1 MTLSQPVIWLII
13 IVLGVGTFALRFSF
27 LGLLG
32 SRPLPPWA
40 LRLLRYTPVAVLPGL
55 IAPRVFL
62 PPEGATSPDPTLVAT
77 ALVTLALGVWT
88 KSAIWAMLSGALTLT
103 VLTLILA

>member
-1 MTLSQPVIWLII
+1 MTLSQPIIWLIVI
-13 IVLGVGTFALRFSF
+13 GLGIGTFALRFSF

-32 SRPLPPWA
+32 SRPLPAWA

-55 IAPRVFL
+55 VAPRVFL
-62 PPEGATSPDPTLVAT
+62 PPEGATTPDPTLLAT

-88 KSAIWAMLSGALTLT
+88 KNAIWAMLSGAATLT
-103 VLTLILA
+103 VLTLLLA